1 MPDRNF
7 LASFRFEMDF
17 TQEVTMSLAI
27 VFGLCFF
34 QVTGG
39 MNSPSGLDRG
49 VLARQVRQMAD
60 AQATG
65 QAEKREAAY
74 EERQFVDK
82 FNHLLDV
89 LQVFA
94 KQYNEGHTLDLKK
107 VKAVK
112 KAWRE
117 LEKSD
122 KWFRFEESPGH

>member
-1 MPDRNF
+1 
-7 LASFRFEMDF
+7 
-17 TQEVTMSLAI
+17 MSLAI
-27 VFGLCFF
+27 VFGLCLF

-39 MNSPSGLDRG
+39 LNPPSS
-49 VLARQVRQMAD
+49 LARDPLEWQARQMAD
-60 AQATG
+60 SPVAG
-65 QAEKREAAY
+65 RAEKREAAY

-89 LQVFA
+89 LQDFA
-94 KQYNEGHTLDLKK
+94 KRYNEGHTLDLKK
-107 VKAVK
+107 VRAVK